1 MIPQNIGIN
10 FNSPLPFRETM
21 TAVIREIRANT
32 QFSLAIFT
40 PEPAR
45 ESPINMIT
53 GPMTIGGNSFLIK
66 SVPRN
71 FTNRLISP

>member
-10 FNSPLPFRETM
+10 FNSPRPFRETM
-21 TAVIREIRANT
+21 TAVIREIRARI

-40 PEPAR
+40 PELAKER
-45 ESPINMIT
+45 PINMIT
-53 GPMTIGGNSFLIK
+53 GPITIGGNSFLIK

-71 FTNRLISP
+71 FTNRLMSP

>member
-10 FNSPLPFRETM
+10 FNSPRPFRETT

-40 PEPAR
+40 PELAR

-53 GPMTIGGNSFLIK
+53 GPITMGGNSCLIK

-71 FTNRLISP
+71 FTNKLISP